1 MFFKTLFGPN
11 AFSRPLIWQAGFFIN
26 THLIIVSKIF
36 ILITELRIVNRID
49 KVEFRSEILTDE
61 EKNYE

>member
-11 AFSRPLIWQAGFFIN
+11 AFSRPLICQAGFFIS

-61 EKNYE
+61 EKKL